1 MAVMAVYLIVAITD
15 FALFKDALFEFTSL
29 IKKIA
34 PIIVFVFV
42 LMFISNFYFDPK
54 KIRKFVG
61 KDAGAKGWIASIIG
75 GILSVGPIYLW
86 YPFISDLK
94 EKGMKDGF
102 IAAFLYNRAVKIPM
116 LPIMIYYFGWPF
128 TVILT
133 GYMILFSIINGVLVD
148 KLLKLYNH
156 SRGGGDLDS
165 HFHGNDNGE
174 FLNIK

>member
-1 MAVMAVYLIVAITD
+1 MMDTIQGKNKGKWVFLMAVMAVYLIVAITD

-102 IAAFLYNRAVKIPM
+102 IVTFFYSRAIKLPM
-116 LPIMIYYFGWPF
+116 LPIMIYYFGLSF
-128 TVILT
+128 TIILT
-133 GYMILFSIINGVLVD
+133 FYMLLFSVLNGIFMEKVLEKNNASV
-148 KLLKLYNH
+148 
-156 SRGGGDLDS
+156 
-165 HFHGNDNGE
+165 
-174 FLNIK
+174 

>member
-1 MAVMAVYLIVAITD
+1 MDTIQGKNKGKWVFLMAVMAVYLIVAITD

-102 IAAFLYNRAVKIPM
+102 IVTFFYSRAIKLPM
-116 LPIMIYYFGWPF
+116 LPIMIYYFGLSF
-128 TVILT
+128 TIILT
-133 GYMILFSIINGVLVD
+133 FYMLLFSVLTGIFMEKVLE
-148 KLLKLYNH
+148 KNNA
-156 SRGGGDLDS
+156 SV
-165 HFHGNDNGE
+165 
-174 FLNIK
+174 

>member
-1 MAVMAVYLIVAITD
+1 MDTIQGKNKGKWVFLMAVMAVYLIVAITD

-102 IAAFLYNRAVKIPM
+102 IVTFFYSRAIKLPM
-116 LPIMIYYFGWPF
+116 LPIMIYYFGLSF
-128 TVILT
+128 TIILT
-133 GYMILFSIINGVLVD
+133 FYMLLFSVLNGIFMEKVLEKNNASV
-148 KLLKLYNH
+148 
-156 SRGGGDLDS
+156 
-165 HFHGNDNGE
+165 
-174 FLNIK
+174 